1 MPAATAFG
9 LALSEVNSFTNR
21 DDPNR
26 GRVYLMER
34 KFEYR
39 GDLGITPLP
48 EILATIH
55 RYRVPGVVS
64 VSRESR
70 LRRIVLDEGVIVFAT
85 SNEKEVSLGMLLVRR
100 GILTP
105 ELAREADARRAGEG
119 LRLGSVLLEMGV
131 LTPEEITLAVVDQ
144 VREILWGAFDW
155 DAGEVVFE
163 IGERPA
169 TQVVRLDL
177 PIPEAILEG
186 IRRTPDV
193 RRLVQRLGN
202 AQTILEKQPSGLL
215 HLFSPS
221 EKDYYSLVDGKT
233 PLQTLCAKGPGT
245 VPENARLLYA
255 FFCLGL
261 LRKRPGSGVAGAKKI
276 QYRTEG
282 GTLGR

>member
-39 GDLGITPLP
+39 GDLGMTPLP

-55 RYRVPGVVS
+55 RYRVPGVLS

-105 ELAREADARRAGEG
+105 ELAREADALMGEG

-131 LTPEEITLAVVDQ
+131 LTPEGITLAVVDQ

-186 IRRTPDV
+186 IRRTLDV

-202 AQTILEKQPSGLL
+202 AQTILEKQPGGLL

-282 GTLGR
+282 GTLGQ

>member
-1 MPAATAFG
+1 MPGATAFG
-9 LALSEVNSFTNR
+9 LALSEVNSFANR

-39 GDLGITPLP
+39 GDLGMTPLP

-105 ELAREADARRAGEG
+105 ERAREADALMGEG
-119 LRLGSVLLEMGV
+119 LRLGSVLLEMGI

-177 PIPEAILEG
+177 PIPEAILAG

-202 AQTILEKQPSGLL
+202 AQTILEKQPSGHL

-221 EKDYYSLVDGKT
+221 EKDYYGIVDGKT
-233 PLQTLCAKGPGT
+233 PLQALCAKGPGT

-282 GTLGR
+282 GTLGQ

>member
-9 LALSEVNSFTNR
+9 LALSEVNSFANR

-39 GDLGITPLP
+39 GDLGTTPLP

-105 ELAREADARRAGEG
+105 ELAREADTLMGEG
-119 LRLGSVLLEMGV
+119 LRLGSVLLEMGI

-221 EKDYYSLVDGKT
+221 EKDYYAIVDGKT
-233 PLQTLCAKGPGT
+233 PLQALCAKGPGT

-261 LRKRPGSGVAGAKKI
+261 LRKRPGSGMAGAKKI
-276 QYRTEG
+276 HYRTEG
-282 GTLGR
+282 GSLG